1 MSDIICLSE
10 DAYKKVVS
18 PATGDLFVSR
28 GFYQVPKLTEEK
40 IIATMA
46 GYKIDR
52 EDKKVRAISPI
63 LKDNRVVDVAV
74 MIEVTKDRVIWD
86 RK

>member
-1 MSDIICLSE
+1 MIICVSE
-10 DAYKKVVS
+10 DAYKKIVS
-18 PATGDLFVSR
+18 PATGDLFSTR
-28 GFYQVPKLTEEK
+28 GFYQVPKLTEDK

-52 EDKKVRAISPI
+52 EDKKVRVISPI
-63 LKDNRVVDVAV
+63 LKDNRVFDVAV
-74 MIEVTKDRVIWD
+74 MIEVTNDKVIWD

>member
-1 MSDIICLSE
+1 MIICVSE
-10 DAYKKVVS
+10 DAYKKIVS
-18 PATGDLFVSR
+18 PATGDLFSTR
-28 GFYQVPKLTEEK
+28 GFYQVPKLTEDK

-52 EDKKVRAISPI
+52 EDKKVRVISPI
-63 LKDNRVVDVAV
+63 FDGNKIVNIAV
-74 MIEVTKDRVIWD
+74 MIEVTNDKVIWD